1 MWTDCVR
8 WQSFSEEFL
17 AVFGSPKANVCFGRS
32 GLLHLGFRALD
43 AYVAQHGSL
52 PPPVDAAAAEAT
64 LALAKSINAASA
76 APVAELDL
84 PERSTVVRQMAM
96 GARAVLCPMTAIF
109 GGIVGQEVVKAAT
122 GKFHPICQGFYFDA
136 FECLPNNELPLEA
149 EFANPQAAGRYEGQ
163 VSVFGRTFQARLEAL
178 RVFLVGSGAL
188 GCEFLKNLALMG
200 VATAPDAAVTPPAKV
215 TVTDDDI
222 IEKSNLS
229 RQFLFR
235 NHDVGQS
242 KSLSAV
248 RASTRMNPAFKAVA
262 LQDRVSPDTENV
274 FDANFWQSLD
284 VVVNALDNVKAR
296 LYVDRQC
303 VFYGKPLLESG
314 TLGTKCNTQM
324 VIPHLTENYGASRD
338 APEKEAP
345 QCAVHNFPHNI
356 DRTPAPSARATPSS
370 SVPVM
375 FGPLTR
381 CTSLCAC
388 IRARRV
394 PRAGTVRVRRQF

>member
-1 MWTDCVR
+1 M
-8 WQSFSEEFL
+8 
-17 AVFGSPKANVCFGRS
+17 FGSPKANVCYGRS

-43 AYVAQHGSL
+43 AYAAQRGSL
-52 PPPVDAAAAEAT
+52 PPPVDTAAADAL
-64 LALAKSINAASA
+64 LALAKSINAASSV
-76 APVAELDL
+76 PVAELDE
-84 PERSTVVRQMAM
+84 PTRSNVLRQMAM
-96 GARAVLCPMTAIF
+96 GARAVLCPMAAIF
-109 GGIVGQEVVKAAT
+109 GGIVGQEVIKAAT
-122 GKFHPICQGFYFDA
+122 GKFHPICQGFYMDA
-136 FECLPNNELPLEA
+136 FECLPNKELPLKA
-149 EFANPQAAGRYEGQ
+149 EFLDAQGAGRHEGQ
-163 VSVFGRTFQARLEAL
+163 VSVFGRSFQARLAAL

-200 VATAPDAAVTPPAKV
+200 VATASETAGTPPPEL

-248 RASTRMNPAFKAVA
+248 RAATRMNPELNAVA
-262 LQDRVSPDTENV
+262 LQDRVSPETENV
-274 FDANFWQSLD
+274 FDASFWLSLD
-284 VVVNALDNVKAR
+284 VVINALDNVKAR

-303 VFYGKPLLESG
+303 VFFGKPLLESG

-324 VIPHLTENYGASRD
+324 VVPHLTENYGASRD

-356 DRTPAPSARATPSS
+356 DRALHRGSKRVRSSATL
-370 SVPVM
+370 VID
-375 FGPLTR
+375 
-381 CTSLCAC
+381 
-388 IRARRV
+388 IRARIALLPRSVVHRV
-394 PRAGTVRVRRQF
+394 SRARAIRVRRQFRHGAP